1 MSATELQL
9 QTGPYRTTYRGTE
22 ITRASTKNE
31 WVNYGEILKRVDE
44 AKQWAI
50 GDWLVDGKRH
60 YGDGLYDE
68 AEKILGYDKGSLQ
81 NFKSISDSFQISL
94 RNENLT
100 WNHHKEV
107 SSIKQL
113 EIVYSENQSPLQEIS
128 DKGTPTKHTKTI
140 KQVTSS
146 KEASEVKGKMR
157 LSDKPDM
164 PKIQEFLIRAEK
176 EKLSVREL
184 REVINQY
191 KRRQQ
196 EEIRLYN
203 EPKKYPIILA
213 DPAWEYDFSVS
224 DSRKIENQY
233 LPTSLDDMKR
243 LRLPAADNCVLF
255 MWATSPKLR
264 EALDLMLSWGFEY
277 KTCAIWEK
285 DQIGMG
291 YYFRQKHEL
300 LLVGGKGTLQLP
312 DDNKKPESVFHA
324 PRTEHSEKPDIVYQI
339 IETMYPSYKKLEMF
353 ARKAREGW
361 DVWGDELKPEVERQ

>member
-1 MSATELQL
+1 M
-9 QTGPYRTTYRGTE
+9 
-22 ITRASTKNE
+22 
-31 WVNYGEILKRVDE
+31 
-44 AKQWAI
+44 
-50 GDWLVDGKRH
+50 
-60 YGDGLYDE
+60 
-68 AEKILGYDKGSLQ
+68 Q

>member
-1 MSATELQL
+1 MK
-9 QTGPYRTTYRGTE
+9 
-22 ITRASTKNE
+22 TK
-31 WVNYGEILKRVDE
+31 
-44 AKQWAI
+44 
-50 GDWLVDGKRH
+50 
-60 YGDGLYDE
+60 
-68 AEKILGYDKGSLQ
+68 
-81 NFKSISDSFQISL
+81 
-94 RNENLT
+94 
-100 WNHHKEV
+100 
-107 SSIKQL
+107 
-113 EIVYSENQSPLQEIS
+113 
-128 DKGTPTKHTKTI
+128 
-140 KQVTSS
+140 
-146 KEASEVKGKMR
+146 KMR
-157 LSDKPDM
+157 LSDEADM
-164 PKIQEFLIRAEK
+164 NKMQEMLTMAEK
-176 EKLSVREL
+176 ENLSVRDL
-184 REVINQY
+184 RERVNQY

-203 EPKKYPIILA
+203 EPEKYAVILA

-224 DSRKIENQY
+224 DSRKIDNQY

-339 IETMYPSYKKLEMF
+339 IETMYPEYGKLEMF
-353 ARKAREGW
+353 AREKRAGW
-361 DVWGDELKPEVERQ
+361 DSWGDES